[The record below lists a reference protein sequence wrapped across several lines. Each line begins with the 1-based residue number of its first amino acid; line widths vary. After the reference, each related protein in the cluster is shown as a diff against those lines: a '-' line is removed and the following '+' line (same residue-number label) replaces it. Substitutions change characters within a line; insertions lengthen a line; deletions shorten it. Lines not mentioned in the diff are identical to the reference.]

1 MYAIVDIETSG
12 GFAANNCITEIAIV
26 LHNGKEVEG
35 KFHTLINPET
45 KIDWYVQKMT
55 GITNAMVATAPKFN
69 DVAKQIY
76 NLINSK
82 IFVAH
87 NVSFDYNFVAQ
98 HLKNSGYTIN
108 LSKICT
114 VKMSRKIFPGL
125 PKYGLA
131 TLCHHFNIENNA
143 RHRAIGDAEA
153 TTELFTLLLANDKQG
168 EIAKLST
175 PKNAYNKV
183 V

>member
-12 GFAANNCITEIAIV
+12 GLAANNFITEIAIV
-26 LHNGKEVEG
+26 LHNGKEIEG
-35 KFHTLINPET
+35 KFHTLINPEV

-69 DVAKQIY
+69 EVATHIY
-76 NLINSK
+76 NLINGK

-87 NVSFDYNFVAQ
+87 NVSFDYSFVAQ
-98 HLKNSGYTIN
+98 HLKNAGYTIN
-108 LSKICT
+108 LPKICT

-153 TTELFTLLLANDKQG
+153 TTKLFALLLVNDKQG
-168 EIAKLST
+168 EITKLSK
-175 PKNAYNKV
+175 PKNVSNKV